1 MQWPTTAMPRPDD
14 GLKDTTQACLGKII
28 NGTAQDGSTPSPKEF
43 RELNPV
49 YVQNKTFHQLRM
61 SLDSHHT
68 IYMLKSVFLSPS
80 RKALDTLTILAS
92 YTESE

>member
-43 RELNPV
+43 RELNPKQDFSST
-49 YVQNKTFHQLRM
+49 QNEPG
-61 SLDSHHT
+61 
-68 IYMLKSVFLSPS
+68 LSPHHLYVKVS
-80 RKALDTLTILAS
+80 FPVSI
-92 YTESE
+92 